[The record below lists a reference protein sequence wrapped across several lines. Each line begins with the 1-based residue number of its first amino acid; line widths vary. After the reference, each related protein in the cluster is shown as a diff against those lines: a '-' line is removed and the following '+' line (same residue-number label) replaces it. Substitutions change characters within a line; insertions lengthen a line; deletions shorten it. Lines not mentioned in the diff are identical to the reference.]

1 MTSSC
6 TKMYSTQAIQ
16 NSAVHREII
25 WSDMSSFTSRLSHVG
40 SDFMARLVELQWT
53 SLTATLNVVKV
64 SEYVQSSEGIIA
76 ASMGN
81 EREIGLISLE
91 TIETEPYS
99 ESRRLNL
106 NLTKHNRR
114 FGSAKDTS
122 LTTIKNTE

>member
-6 TKMYSTQAIQ
+6 TKMHSTQATQ
-16 NSAVHREII
+16 NSAAHREIT
-25 WSDMSSFTSRLSHVG
+25 WSDVSSFTSRLSHVG
-40 SDFMARLVELQWT
+40 SDFMARLAERQWT

-64 SEYVQSSEGIIA
+64 SEYAQSSEGIIA

-91 TIETEPYS
+91 TTETEPYS
-99 ESRRLNL
+99 KSRRLNL
-106 NLTKHNRR
+106 SPTRHNRR

-122 LTTIKNTE
+122 LTTIKQTE